1 MEIDLIEIC
10 PICIENPAEYYTE
23 CGHCYCIG
31 CLSRIKKCAMCRKSL
46 LRSQLCLEIKSTK
59 KNKYNNTTLNLDY
72 TTLNLD
78 YIYLDANERRQLA
91 ESGLW
96 GEGPPQV
103 HNSALNYNVLRIMQG
118 MSGLAYST

>member
-59 KNKYNNTTLNLDY
+59 KNKYNNTTNN

-91 ESGLW
+91 ESGLRR
-96 GEGPPQV
+96 EGPPQV
-103 HNSALNYNVLRIMQG
+103 HISALNYNVLRIMSG
-118 MSGLAYST
+118 MSGFYST